1 MPLPQQIPGAQM
13 AQAMPQWVT
22 SNAHALVAVPLQI
35 LLIIV
40 MAVAMRIASRKIIAS
55 SVQRMVDKPVKTPRR
70 LGKKASSASQG
81 QIRERRRQRA
91 QTIAGVMRSA
101 ATIIIFSI
109 AAVMVLG
116 ELSIDV
122 APIIASAGIVGLAF
136 GFGAQSLVSDF
147 ISGLF
152 MLMEDQYGVG
162 DYVDIDGTGGTVEEV
177 GLRVTKLRD
186 MDGAVWY
193 VRNGQILK
201 LGNYSQ
207 DWASAVLDVPIAYDH
222 DVEAASKALEAA
234 AWSLWDD
241 EEWRA
246 KLIDS
251 PQIWGIT
258 SLAREAVT
266 LRVSVTTLPSTQWGV
281 GRELRR
287 RIKDSLDK
295 QGIEIPLLNQQQVLV
310 GADGAQDASAITTQ
324 IVGGGETRSEEQG
337 TP

>member
-1 MPLPQQIPGAQM
+1 MPLAHQSPDIGFVVSALPG
-13 AQAMPQWVT
+13 WVEN
-22 SNAHALVAVPLQI
+22 NARTLVTVPLQI
-35 LLIIV
+35 LLVLVI
-40 MAVAMRIASRKIIAS
+40 AVLLRLAARKSIGRA
-55 SVQRMVDKPVKTPRR
+55 VNRMIEKPVKAPRR
-70 LGKKASSASQG
+70 WSRRQSEGTQG
-81 QIRERRRQRA
+81 QARERRRQRA
-91 QTIAGVMRSA
+91 KTIGGVLRSA
-101 ATIIIFSI
+101 ATIVIFSV
-109 AAVMVLG
+109 AAVMILG

-193 VRNGQILK
+193 VRNGQVLK

-207 DWASAVLDVPIAYDH
+207 DWACSVLDVPIGYDH
-222 DVEAASKALEAA
+222 DVEAATEALEEA

-241 EEWRA
+241 PAWRE
-246 KLIDS
+246 KVMDS

-266 LRVSVTTLPSTQWGV
+266 LRVSVNTAPSMQWGV
-281 GRELRR
+281 GRELRG
-287 RIKDSLDK
+287 RIKESLDRK
-295 QGIEIPLLNQQQVLV
+295 GIEIPLMNQQIQM
-310 GADGAQDASAITTQ
+310 
-324 IVGGGETRSEEQG
+324 GGPTEAGDVPSPVSR
-337 TP
+337 